1 MREISMIKILFFIET
16 LSGGGAE
23 KVLQNLV
30 NNMDTEKFD
39 ITVQTVWK
47 ENPEGCLSN
56 NIKYK
61 YIYPCFSKFN
71 NYKYRLGVLLKTLYP
86 LHIKDNYDIE
96 VAYLEC
102 GATKVISTSTNKKA
116 KKIAWVHCDLTK
128 KISNIDSFKKKSAR
142 WYKKFH
148 KVVCVSRDV
157 EKSFN
162 GVYANEFDTE
172 IIYNVIDDYSIKEKA
187 NEIVKDYFF
196 DEKIPTIVSIGRLSV
211 QKRFDRLIEAHKILL
226 NEGFI
231 NKLLIIGEG
240 DERERLE
247 QIIRDAGVQDTVTL
261 LGFKDNPY
269 PYIKR
274 ADLLAC
280 SSDYEGFS
288 SFVAEGLILGKA
300 IIATNCTG
308 MGELIGSSQYGI
320 ITECNEKA
328 LSEGI
333 KKLLVDHSLKEEY
346 ERKAIERGKSFSI
359 NASVKEAENF
369 FVSIK

>member
-1 MREISMIKILFFIET
+1 MIKILFFIET

-47 ENPEGCLSN
+47 ENPEGYLSN

-116 KKIAWVHCDLTK
+116 KKIAWVHCDLSK
-128 KISNIDSFKKKSAR
+128 KISNIDSFKKKSVK
-142 WYKKFH
+142 WYKSFH
-148 KVVCVSRDV
+148 KIVCVSRDV
-157 EKSFN
+157 EKSFKSI
-162 GVYANEFDTE
+162 YANEFDTKV
-172 IIYNVIDDYSIKEKA
+172 IYNVIDDYSIIKKSDES
-187 NEIVKDYFF
+187 VDDFSF
-196 DEKIPTIVSIGRLSV
+196 DEKIPTIVSVGRLSV
-211 QKRFDRLIEAHKILL
+211 EKRFDRLIEAHKILL
-226 NEGFI
+226 DDGFL
-231 NKLLIIGEG
+231 NNLLIIGKG
-240 DERERLE
+240 SERERLE
-247 QIIRDAGVQDTVTL
+247 QLIKDSGVQETVTL
-261 LGFKDNPY
+261 LGFKNNPY
-269 PYIKR
+269 PYIKK
-274 ADLLAC
+274 ADILAC

-300 IIATNCTG
+300 IATTNCGG
-308 MGELIGSSQYGI
+308 MEELLGSSQYGI
-320 ITECNEKA
+320 ITDCDEKS

-333 KKLLVDHSLKEEY
+333 KKLLADISLKEEY

-359 NASVKEAENF
+359 RASVKETEDF
-369 FVSIK
+369 FSSIK

>member
-1 MREISMIKILFFIET
+1 MIRILFFIET

-30 NNMDTEKFD
+30 NNMDNKKFD

-47 ENPEGCLSN
+47 ENPEGLLN
-56 NIKYK
+56 ENIKYK
-61 YIYPCFSKFN
+61 YIYPNYSKLN
-71 NYKYRLGVLLKTLYP
+71 NYKYRLTVLLKTIYP

-116 KKIAWVHCDLTK
+116 KKIAWVHCDLSK
-128 KISNIDSFKKKSAR
+128 KMSNINEFKKKSVN
-142 WYKKFH
+142 WYKKFD

-157 EKSFN
+157 EKSFKSIY
-162 GVYANEFDTE
+162 GNEFDTE
-172 IIYNVIDDYSIKEKA
+172 VIYNVIDDCSIKEKA
-187 NEIVKDYFF
+187 DENVRDFSF
-196 DEKIPTIVSIGRLSV
+196 DEKIPAIVSVGRLST

-226 NEGFI
+226 DEGFL

-240 DERERLE
+240 NERESLE
-247 QIIRDAGVQDTVTL
+247 QIIKASDVQKTVTL
-261 LGFKDNPY
+261 SGFKSNPY
-269 PYIKR
+269 PYIKK

-300 IIATNCTG
+300 IVTTNCTG
-308 MGELIGSSQYGI
+308 MEELLGCSEYGI
-320 ITECNEKA
+320 IAEVNAKA

-333 KKLLVDHSLKEEY
+333 KKLLADNSLKEEY
-346 ERKAIERGKSFSI
+346 EKNAAKKGKSFSI
-359 NASVKEAENF
+359 EASAKGTEDF
-369 FVSIK
+369 FISIK